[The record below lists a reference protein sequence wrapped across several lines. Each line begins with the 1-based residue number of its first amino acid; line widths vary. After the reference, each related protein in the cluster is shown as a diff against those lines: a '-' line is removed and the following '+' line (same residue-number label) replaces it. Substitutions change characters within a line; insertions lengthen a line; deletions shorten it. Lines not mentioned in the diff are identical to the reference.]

1 MYMEELDQL
10 APAGRSCMPIVVT
23 AEWLGHAGPT
33 FTMRTYVH
41 SQDDALKRAAE
52 TTSCDTVVTLSGSSN
67 AVSRVPE
74 AGMRS
79 EVLVEPAKSS

>member
-1 MYMEELDQL
+1 MPEALYHFTMYMEELDQL

-52 TTSCDTVVTLSGSSN
+52 TWQRVVTPS
-67 AVSRVPE
+67 
-74 AGMRS
+74 
-79 EVLVEPAKSS
+79 

>member
-52 TTSCDTVVTLSGSSN
+52 TCNEL
-67 AVSRVPE
+67 
-74 AGMRS
+74 
-79 EVLVEPAKSS
+79 

>member
-1 MYMEELDQL
+1 MPEALYHFHDVHGGTR
-10 APAGRSCMPIVVT
+10 PARTCGALMHMQNLPIVVT

-52 TTSCDTVVTLSGSSN
+52 TWQRVVTPS
-67 AVSRVPE
+67 
-74 AGMRS
+74 
-79 EVLVEPAKSS
+79 